1 MLHLSDIIVIKR
13 TEEMRETS
21 YLALQSAQQLA
32 CLTEDSQV
40 EVVVIVSDADF
51 ARSRQTDA
59 DREVAH

>member
-1 MLHLSDIIVIKR
+1 MLHLSDFIVIKR

-59 DREVAH
+59 NGEVAH

>member
-13 TEEMRETS
+13 TEEMREAS

-59 DREVAH
+59 NGEVAH